1 MSRLGMSRSGPATV
15 ALSVGL
21 LFLGMWVPN
30 TSGDPA
36 GRRGA
41 TMPPA
46 AAHEASPSDQERRT
60 AADGPAGTGGGLLLT
75 GGAAAAPSCAALRRS
90 PCR

>member
-30 TSGDPA
+30 TSGDPG

-41 TMPPA
+41 AVPPA

-60 AADGPAGTGGGLLLT
+60 AADGPAGTGGLILT
-75 GGAAAAPSCAALRRS
+75 GGSPAAPSCAGSRGS